1 MTERES
7 FICFVSLSIDL
18 YRGWIII
25 GSCVWLSWL
34 TKSIVFLSRPGT
46 CLTNDIDTLLYHMNN
61 SRYFRELDFA
71 RADFFERTGLYR
83 KVLSKGGE
91 ILQGAA
97 TIRYRRYIR
106 IFSRYKITTKVSV
119 ALTMLVMCIQRFVRL
134 CPLRL
139 STGTIRASSRSTGSS
154 PPRTTLCTASSSR
167 GRGSSRHRRR
177 R

>member
-1 MTERES
+1 
-7 FICFVSLSIDL
+7 
-18 YRGWIII
+18 
-25 GSCVWLSWL
+25 
-34 TKSIVFLSRPGT
+34 
-46 CLTNDIDTLLYHMNN
+46 MNN

-119 ALTMLVMCIQRFVRL
+119 ALTMFLIWIQRFVRL
-134 CPLRL
+134 CFLRL

>member
-1 MTERES
+1 MKLIALQIDCICGS
-7 FICFVSLSIDL
+7 FS
-18 YRGWIII
+18 
-25 GSCVWLSWL
+25 
-34 TKSIVFLSRPGT
+34 GT

-106 IFSRYKITTKVSV
+106 IFSRYKITTKVSGWIGG
-119 ALTMLVMCIQRFVRL
+119 C
-134 CPLRL
+134 
-139 STGTIRASSRSTGSS
+139 GW
-154 PPRTTLCTASSSR
+154 
-167 GRGSSRHRRR
+167 HKRRD
-177 R
+177 

>member
-1 MTERES
+1 MPV
-7 FICFVSLSIDL
+7 FSLEFPRSSIRIDL
-18 YRGWIII
+18 KILLDTIVKEFDSLGTCGIYI
-25 GSCVWLSWL
+25 
-34 TKSIVFLSRPGT
+34 SIPGT

-119 ALTMLVMCIQRFVRL
+119 GTM
-134 CPLRL
+134 
-139 STGTIRASSRSTGSS
+139 
-154 PPRTTLCTASSSR
+154 
-167 GRGSSRHRRR
+167 
-177 R
+177 

>member
-1 MTERES
+1 MTVKE
-7 FICFVSLSIDL
+7 FDSLGTCGISI
-18 YRGWIII
+18 
-25 GSCVWLSWL
+25 
-34 TKSIVFLSRPGT
+34 SIPGT

-119 ALTMLVMCIQRFVRL
+119 GTM
-134 CPLRL
+134 
-139 STGTIRASSRSTGSS
+139 
-154 PPRTTLCTASSSR
+154 
-167 GRGSSRHRRR
+167 
-177 R
+177 